1 MTSNKFE
8 KDHAESED
16 QFGSI
21 CQEKVVQILDIEY
34 EPKQSLD
41 ITYMNGNRF
50 MISED
55 QFYLNKTTVKE
66 PKAKIFIEEDKD
78 EDILQ
83 YGSADTD
90 KEFQK

>member
-8 KDHAESED
+8 KDHGESED

-21 CQEKVVQILDIEY
+21 CQEKVSQILDIQY

-66 PKAKIFIEEDKD
+66 PKSKIFIDEDKD